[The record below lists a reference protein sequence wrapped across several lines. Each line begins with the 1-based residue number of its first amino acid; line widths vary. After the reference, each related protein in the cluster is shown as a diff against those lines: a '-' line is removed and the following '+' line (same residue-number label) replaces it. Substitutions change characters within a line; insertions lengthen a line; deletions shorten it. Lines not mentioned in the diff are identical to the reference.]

1 MRFAGPVPVGFDFPA
16 IAALAAALGS
26 PAPATAFFFDAAEMA
41 ALSALHARLKDRDD
55 G

>member
-26 PAPATAFFFDAAEMA
+26 PATATAYFFDVAETA
-41 ALSALHARLKDRDD
+41 TLSALHARLKDRED

>member
-16 IAALAAALGS
+16 IAALASALGS
-26 PAPATAFFFDAAEMA
+26 PPAASAYFFDAAETA
-41 ALSALHARLKDRDD
+41 ALSALHARLKDRDN